1 MGMVKFVPTTFTA
14 ANVAQKDKFK
24 KKKKKKINEFVQKY
38 GHLIFEDAMVANSIG
53 GGGVAGM
60 GYDSEGEFNGDIAV
74 PARNKL
80 KKKKRHYKIGRQ
92 ILGLESY

>member
-24 KKKKKKINEFVQKY
+24 KKKKKKINEFVEKY
-38 GHLIFEDAMVANSIG
+38 GHLIFEDGMVANSIG

-60 GYDSEGEFNGDIAV
+60 GYDSEGKFNGDIAV
-74 PARNKL
+74 PAKNKL
-80 KKKKRHYKIGRQ
+80 NRKRQYKIGRQ